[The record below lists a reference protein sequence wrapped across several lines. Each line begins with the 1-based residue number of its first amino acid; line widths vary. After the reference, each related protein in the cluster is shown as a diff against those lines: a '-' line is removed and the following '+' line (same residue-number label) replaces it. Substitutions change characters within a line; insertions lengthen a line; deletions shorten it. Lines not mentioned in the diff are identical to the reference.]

1 MKKTQKIN
9 KNIKMKKLK
18 LQDQSNESEENYN
31 NQLEENNNNQS
42 FETKSKKINDESSSI
57 NGK

>member
-1 MKKTQKIN
+1 
-9 KNIKMKKLK
+9 MKKLK
-18 LQDQSNESEENYN
+18 LQDKSNESEENYN